1 MDAKRSS
8 SVTESQT
15 REFVISRTFDAPREL
30 MFRVW
35 TDPEHM
41 QRWWGPKGFKVIH
54 SQMDLR
60 PGGSYHYGMRSP
72 DGHDMWGKFV
82 FREIVKPE
90 RLVFVNSFSDEK
102 GNVTRHPMHL
112 AWPLEMLSTITF
124 TEQAGKTTVT
134 VRWLPLNATAEERKT
149 FEDGFGSMQQGW
161 GGTFEQ
167 LGDYLAKAL
176 RREVV
181 ITRVLDAPRG
191 LVWKAWTDPKH
202 MAQWWGPN
210 GFTNP
215 VCEMDV
221 RPGGAIRILMRAPD
235 GVDYPMTGIFHEIKQ
250 PERLVFTAVAVDE
263 KGNHLLESRTTVT
276 FAEHGGKTKLTVQA
290 SAIGLAAVAV
300 QMLEGMEEG
309 WTQSL
314 ERLEALVAKA

>member
-1 MDAKRSS
+1 MDQKTNS
-8 SVTESQT
+8 SVAEPQT
-15 REFVISRTFDAPREL
+15 KEFVISRTFDAPREL

-54 SQMDLR
+54 SKMDLR
-60 PGGSYHYGMRSP
+60 PGGIYHYGMLSP
-72 DGHDMWGKFV
+72 NSQEMWGRFV

-90 RLVFVNSFSDEK
+90 RLVFISSFSDEK

-112 AWPLEMLSTITF
+112 SWPLEMLSKITF

-134 VRWLPLNATAEERKT
+134 VRWAPLNATAEERKT
-149 FEDGFGSMQQGW
+149 FEDGFSSMQQGW

-167 LGDYLAKAL
+167 LGEYLAKAL
-176 RREVV
+176 KRELV
-181 ITRVLDAPRG
+181 ITRILDAPRG
-191 LVWKAWTDPKH
+191 LVWKAWTDPKQ
-202 MAQWWGPN
+202 MAQWWGPE

-215 VCEMDV
+215 VCKMDV
-221 RPGGAIRILMRAPD
+221 RPGGAMYIVMRAPD
-235 GVDYPMTGIFHEIKQ
+235 GVEYPMTGVFQEIKEH
-250 PERLVFTAVAVDE
+250 ERLVFTAVAVDE
-263 KGNHLLESRTTVT
+263 KGNHLLESLTTVT

-290 SAIGLAAVAV
+290 SAVGLVAIAAR
-300 QMLEGMEEG
+300 MLEGMEAG

-314 ERLEALVAKA
+314 VRLERLVAKM